1 MRLITGQDLDNQT
14 IIAKLKIVVNAGFL
28 WYNGFTKMDTP
39 QEGSTIVIVE
49 DDVAMREIVTHKLST
64 NGFTVKEAED
74 GKVAIDLITQT
85 KPSLVLLDLMLPEVD
100 GFKVLETIRSNSD
113 PKIANTPIIILSNL
127 WSNKDI
133 LRTKALNVQAYL
145 VKAYFT
151 TEEILKKVQ
160 EVLAN
165 PSKTA
170 DLSINSQTGKPMS

>member
-1 MRLITGQDLDNQT
+1 
-14 IIAKLKIVVNAGFL
+14 
-28 WYNGFTKMDTP
+28 MDTP
-39 QEGSTIVIVE
+39 TTPQSTPTPTQSTSAPNGNLTIVVVE
-49 DDVAMREIVTHKLST
+49 DDVAMREIVAHKLSS

-74 GKVAIDLITQT
+74 GQEGIDLIIAE

-100 GFKVLETIRSNSD
+100 GFKVLETIRKNAD
-113 PKIANTPIIILSNL
+113 TKIAKTPIIILSNL

-133 LRTKALNVQAYL
+133 LKTKALDVQAYL

-165 PSKTA
+165 PEKSA
-170 DLSINSQTGKPMS
+170 ELSVNNQAGAPPINN

>member
-1 MRLITGQDLDNQT
+1 
-14 IIAKLKIVVNAGFL
+14 
-28 WYNGFTKMDTP
+28 MD
-39 QEGSTIVIVE
+39 QEQKGTTVVIVE

-74 GKVAIDLITQT
+74 GKIAIDLIKST
-85 KPSLVLLDLMLPEVD
+85 KPSLVLLDLMLPEID
-100 GFKVLETIRSNSD
+100 GFKVLETIRRDND
-113 PKIANTPIIILSNL
+113 PDIANVPIIILSNL

-133 LRTKALNVQAYL
+133 LKTKALNVQAYL

-165 PSKTA
+165 PNKPA
-170 DLSINSQTGKPMS
+170 EVAINSQTGKPMS